1 MAGESLD
8 LTGALNKLISDPS
21 LLTTIASAIS
31 GGMPTESAVQNGPK
45 ESVEANTVT
54 AVEAKDSTSVAPPDT
69 LPAMSKLSALGS
81 LASMTKTPSN
91 DSRACLL
98 NALKPYMSPKRR
110 DAIDKLVKFSNLSEL
125 LKKI

>member
-1 MAGESLD
+1 MAGDSLD
-8 LTGALNKLISDPS
+8 LTGALSKLMSDPS
-21 LLTTIASAIS
+21 LLATIASAI
-31 GGMPTESAVQNGPK
+31 GGGSVGDASAAVQKK
-45 ESVEANTVT
+45 EDGDIREEPQA
-54 AVEAKDSTSVAPPDT
+54 DSSAALGNI
-69 LPAMSKLSALGS
+69 LPAMSKLSSLGS
-81 LASMTKTPSN
+81 LAAPPKSSPN